1 MVKPNFTIGTVFED
15 GGLYYEVQAVLPS
28 GDYIS
33 KRVDKVPEPEKEITV
48 PIPEPEKEITVPI
61 PEPEKE
67 IPIPIPEPE
76 KEIPI
81 PIPEK
86 TEDKPVKK
94 AEDNPVKRTRT
105 TTRTRNTGGRKKQ

>member
-28 GDYIS
+28 SDYIS
-33 KRVDKVPEPEKEITV
+33 KRVDKVPEPEQ
-48 PIPEPEKEITVPI
+48 
-61 PEPEKE
+61 E

-76 KEIPI
+76 KEITI
-81 PIPEK
+81 PIPEN
-86 TEDKPVKK
+86 TEDKTVKK
-94 AEDNPVKRTRT
+94 TRT

>member
-48 PIPEPEKEITVPI
+48 PIPEPEQEIH
-61 PEPEKE
+61 
-67 IPIPIPEPE
+67 
-76 KEIPI
+76 I

>member
-33 KRVDKVPEPEKEITV
+33 KRVDKVLEPEKEITV
-48 PIPEPEKEITVPI
+48 PIPEPEQ
-61 PEPEKE
+61 
-67 IPIPIPEPE
+67 
-76 KEIPI
+76 EIPI

-86 TEDKPVKK
+86 TEDNPVKK
-94 AEDNPVKRTRT
+94 TEDNPVKRTRT

>member
-33 KRVDKVPEPEKEITV
+33 KRVDKVPESEKEITV
-48 PIPEPEKEITVPI
+48 PIPEPEQD
-61 PEPEKE
+61 
-67 IPIPIPEPE
+67 
-76 KEIPI
+76 IPI

-94 AEDNPVKRTRT
+94 TEDNPVKRTRT

>member
-33 KRVDKVPEPEKEITV
+33 KRVDKVPEPEKEI
-48 PIPEPEKEITVPI
+48 
-61 PEPEKE
+61 
-67 IPIPIPEPE
+67 PIPISEN
-76 KEIPI
+76 
-81 PIPEK
+81 

-94 AEDNPVKRTRT
+94 TRT

>member
-33 KRVDKVPEPEKEITV
+33 KRVDKVLEPEKEITV
-48 PIPEPEKEITVPI
+48 PIPEPEQ
-61 PEPEKE
+61 
-67 IPIPIPEPE
+67 
-76 KEIPI
+76 EIPI

-94 AEDNPVKRTRT
+94 TEDNPVKRTRT
-105 TTRTRNTGGRKKQ
+105 TTRTRSSRIHE

>member
-33 KRVDKVPEPEKEITV
+33 KRVDKVPEPEQ
-48 PIPEPEKEITVPI
+48 
-61 PEPEKE
+61 
-67 IPIPIPEPE
+67 
-76 KEIPI
+76 EIPI

-86 TEDKPVKK
+86 T
-94 AEDNPVKRTRT
+94 EDNPVKRTRT
-105 TTRTRNTGGRKKQ
+105 TTRTKNTGGRKKQ

>member
-33 KRVDKVPEPEKEITV
+33 KRVDKVLEHEKEITV
-48 PIPEPEKEITVPI
+48 PIPEPEQ
-61 PEPEKE
+61 
-67 IPIPIPEPE
+67 
-76 KEIPI
+76 EIPI

-94 AEDNPVKRTRT
+94 TRT